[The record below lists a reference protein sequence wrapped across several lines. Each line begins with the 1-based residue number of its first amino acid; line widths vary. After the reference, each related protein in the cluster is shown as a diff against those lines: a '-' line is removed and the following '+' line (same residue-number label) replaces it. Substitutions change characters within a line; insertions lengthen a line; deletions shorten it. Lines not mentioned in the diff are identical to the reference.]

1 VQQVYLPH
9 IIRKTSR
16 ASSPAAPQEL
26 GWKVRLQKQKPLQ
39 TREAA
44 AAAKATAAKAAH
56 QADIPSWKPAES
68 LFLQGSTSCAMYY

>member
-1 VQQVYLPH
+1 LVGRSDLV
-9 IIRKTSR
+9 
-16 ASSPAAPQEL
+16 
-26 GWKVRLQKQKPLQ
+26 LQKQKPLQ